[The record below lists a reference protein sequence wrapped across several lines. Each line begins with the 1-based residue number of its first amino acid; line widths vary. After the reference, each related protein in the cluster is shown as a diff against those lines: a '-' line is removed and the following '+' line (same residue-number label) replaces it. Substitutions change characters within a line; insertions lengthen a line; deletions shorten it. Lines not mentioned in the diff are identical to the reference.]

1 MYLQIGIISAVM
13 VTTYALAKWRKLSV
27 ELSMLSAAVAGGLA
41 GAFVNTPP
49 LTQLARHLIE
59 GSFTY
64 LDVILIFSTA
74 TIFMSIANESGGVNY
89 VVRVTIKYFYNV
101 RIIALILLMIILLIP
116 GALTG
121 AGSVS
126 LLVVGAPVALALG
139 YLGIEKRRAAAILF
153 IVAGLSAAAPPV
165 NIWAMI
171 LCAGTAIPYVGFEL
185 PLGIPVL
192 ILGTFT
198 VLSLGWRRRDDKE
211 LISKIIADMNSRSD
225 EELLKIWREND
236 REEWRDEV
244 FSGIEKILIER
255 GHKLPPQRE
264 AQEIISQEVITEE
277 SKYYGV
283 KGWLLFFCISLTILS
298 PILTSFIL
306 IASYGAFLSLFHDY
320 PVIRVIAILCIPGLI
335 NIGIT
340 IFGIVAGVKLWTKK
354 PNAVRITR
362 AYLTTYLLFNIYGGL
377 FFFILELLAHSV
389 SGSYLRQLIGS
400 VIYFFIWNS
409 YFNKSKRVNV
419 TFKTEKERRNLR
431 HILKEMPEVPPGMS
445 WWRVILPFLVFF
457 GMVIASRIWPFATPI
472 LGLAL
477 EFTVAALV
485 AWLVSP
491 VKINILD
498 LSRKTMKKLLPLLA
512 TMIVVGMLQQIM
524 TATGARGMISFAV
537 ISTPLILL
545 FILLALIIP
554 VSEGVLTYGGAA
566 IIGIP
571 LVWFLDSIGLHA
583 TVVIAGLSLLWPLG
597 DGLPPTALIGRLS
610 VMVSEYKDSYW
621 TFLRSTWL
629 PWLVITVVGILMI
642 IFSTQLDFL
651 VRWSM

>member
-13 VTTYALAKWRKLSV
+13 VIAYALAKWRKLSV

-41 GAFVNTPP
+41 GAIVNTPP

-74 TIFMSIANESGGVNY
+74 TIFMSIVSESGGVNY
-89 VVRVTIKYFYNV
+89 VVRATIKYFYNL
-101 RIIALILLMIILLIP
+101 RIIALILLMIILLMP

-139 YLGIEKRRAAAILF
+139 FLGIEKRRATAILV

-171 LCAGTAIPYVGFEL
+171 LCAGTANPYLGFEL

-198 VLSLGWRRRDDKE
+198 VLTLGWRRQ
-211 LISKIIADMNSRSD
+211 
-225 EELLKIWREND
+225 
-236 REEWRDEV
+236 
-244 FSGIEKILIER
+244 EKKDL
-255 GHKLPPQRE
+255 
-264 AQEIISQEVITEE
+264 
-277 SKYYGV
+277 
-283 KGWLLFFCISLTILS
+283 
-298 PILTSFIL
+298 
-306 IASYGAFLSLFHDY
+306 GA
-320 PVIRVIAILCIPGLI
+320 V
-335 NIGIT
+335 
-340 IFGIVAGVKLWTKK
+340 
-354 PNAVRITR
+354 
-362 AYLTTYLLFNIYGGL
+362 
-377 FFFILELLAHSV
+377 
-389 SGSYLRQLIGS
+389 
-400 VIYFFIWNS
+400 
-409 YFNKSKRVNV
+409 
-419 TFKTEKERRNLR
+419 
-431 HILKEMPEVPPGMS
+431 LKEMPKVPPGMS

-457 GMVIASRIWPFATPI
+457 GLVIACRILPFSIPI

-477 EFTVAALV
+477 EFTIAALV

-491 VKINILD
+491 VKINILV

-545 FILLALIIP
+545 YILLALIIP

-571 LVWFLDSIGLHA
+571 LVWFLGSIGLHE

-629 PWLVITVVGILMI
+629 PWLVITAVGILMI
-642 IFSTQLDFL
+642 KFSTDLGFL